1 MHQISNLMAGIFYQ
15 IGSGFADGQFVE
27 VGDGGQQLA
36 DAADT
41 YVVGAAEGLGLAH
54 GCVLLFVR
62 KGLIVDWAA
71 AAGKGLMFR

>member
-1 MHQISNLMAGIFYQ
+1 MWWCPVWVRSFVE
-15 IGSGFADGQFVE
+15 GFVCGLGGAE